1 MQNVGRALKRREEE
15 EVKGVQSAVR
25 ILTETQKYINIVFS
39 KDVELAASFAG
50 ESSTL
55 TLTETENKKLERL
68 DREREKKNNAGS
80 QFKKPKIDKS
90 YIKCYACGD
99 YGHYAGGWECVH
111 TVRQYTEAGEPLKT
125 AAKGQQAIGW
135 TR

>member
-50 ESSTL
+50 ESSSL
-55 TLTETENKKLERL
+55 ALTETENKKLERL
-68 DREREKKNNAGS
+68 DKVRERKNNAGT
-80 QFKKPKIDKS
+80 QFKKPRIDKS
-90 YIKCYACGD
+90 NIECYACGD
-99 YGHYAGGWECVH
+99 YGHFAGSLECVY
-111 TVRQYTEAGEPLKT
+111 TVRQYTEAGEPQKT
-125 AAKGQQAIGW
+125 AAKGQHAIGW

>member
-25 ILTETQKYINIVFS
+25 TQKYINIVFS

-55 TLTETENKKLERL
+55 ALTETENKKLERL

-90 YIKCYACGD
+90 YNLWPFCRRLGMRSYSA
-99 YGHYAGGWECVH
+99 
-111 TVRQYTEAGEPLKT
+111 TVCRT
-125 AAKGQQAIGW
+125 W
-135 TR
+135 